1 MSTPASVLGVLA
13 MCRVDSPTLHSC
25 KPRGNWPAG
34 GVCKVCKVYARAR
47 THAHIFFTGL
57 NHQQPPF
64 NSYARTENP
73 YTPYTPYTDALKAL
87 FLLGLQCVGFVLGMG
102 FLCWVGVFGGGR
114 GDE

>member
-1 MSTPASVLGVLA
+1 MSTPASVLGVLGVCWVA
-13 MCRVDSPTLHSC
+13 APTLHSC
-25 KPRGNWPAG
+25 KPRGYWPAE

-47 THAHIFFTGL
+47 MRAHIFSAGL
-57 NHQQPPF
+57 NHPKAPF
-64 NSYARTENP
+64 NSYARAENP

-87 FLLGLQCVGFVLGMG
+87 YLLGSGCVGFVLGMG